1 MSDWSELE
9 ADAKKFAKAAGPRC
23 QVKNLLDLLEPA
35 AAAKV
40 VAALDNRSLSA
51 PALHRA
57 LEARVGDKAPT
68 PWSIGNHR
76 RGGCVCGRG
85 K

>member
-1 MSDWSELE
+1 MSDWSKLE
-9 ADAKKFAKAAGPRC
+9 ADAKKFAKTAGPRC
-23 QVKNLLDLLEPA
+23 QVKTLLDGLLPDNA
-35 AAAKV
+35 ATV
-40 VAALDNRSLSA
+40 RQALDNRSLSA